1 VRCLLSRTLSLTIDE
16 AYVAF
21 KGSLAEKGCKIIS
34 EDPPKHLLVKQG
46 SLWGISPA
54 TAKKTVEVTFT
65 PVDSGTQ
72 ITCSSRLSN
81 DWKNLTIVGCALA
94 VVLVG
99 LCLWMALDISA
110 FITTD
115 KATFWSWIATVNGN
129 VDVSVAQ
136 DFVNLTKALAVF
148 LSLVTVLEVAVAVYA
163 YKRIDSFTRE
173 AFDELSNREPPANAP
188 KQ

>member
-1 VRCLLSRTLSLTIDE
+1 MPIDE

-21 KGSLAEKGCKIIS
+21 KGSLAGRGCKIIS
-34 EDPPKHLLVKQG
+34 EDPPRHLIVKQG
-46 SLWGISPA
+46 SLWGIDPK
-54 TAKKTVEVTFT
+54 TAKKTVDVTFT

-72 ITCSSRLSN
+72 VTCSSRLSR
-81 DWKNLTIVGCALA
+81 DWRNLTIVGCALA

-110 FITTD
+110 FITSD
-115 KATFWSWIATVNGN
+115 RANFWSWIATVNGN
-129 VDVSVAQ
+129 VDVSAAQ

-148 LSLVTVLEVAVAVYA
+148 LSLVTALEIAVAVYA
-163 YKRIDSFTRE
+163 YKRLDSFARE
-173 AFDELSNREPPANAP
+173 AFGELSNREPPVNAP